1 LKFIQDTLKSLGDIV
16 QLEKTPALNML
27 NTKYLIYS
35 PEAEPIT
42 NPYACGNAWF
52 VKEVK
57 TVNSAD
63 EEITS
68 IKGFNPKTTAIVSN
82 EFSSVVRSPAG
93 VDTTASV
100 TLDSYATKKLSYTTK
115 SSVEGP
121 VIFSEIYY
129 PAGWTCTIDGQ
140 PAEPFRANYV
150 LRGLM
155 VPAGEHKVEWTF
167 APASFE
173 KGSTYSLIGSILLLL
188 MVVGAFLS
196 ELRKVNG

>member
-1 LKFIQDTLKSLGDIV
+1 M
-16 QLEKTPALNML
+16 N
-27 NTKYLIYS
+27 
-35 PEAEPIT
+35 
-42 NPYACGNAWF
+42 
-52 VKEVK
+52 
-57 TVNSAD
+57 
-63 EEITS
+63 
-68 IKGFNPKTTAIVSN
+68 
-82 EFSSVVRSPAG
+82 
-93 VDTTASV
+93 TTASV

-115 SSVEGP
+115 SSIEGP

-173 KGSTYSLIGSILLLL
+173 KGSTYSLIGSVLLLL
-188 MVVGAFLS
+188 VVVGSFAF
-196 ELRKVNG
+196 ELRKKNG